1 MTRRRRV
8 IAAVD
13 NSLAARPVLQAALAM
28 APLFGA
34 AIEVV
39 HVKEDGDAAARAAA
53 EAAGVPFRT
62 TRGPTV
68 RALIRAARS
77 GDVSVLVLGAR
88 GRPRGPRPAG
98 HTALEVIASL
108 TKPLLVVPPD
118 LPDPYTIASVL
129 VPLDAT
135 RATAA
140 ALRWTIKL
148 ACTRGLKVLVLHV
161 YDEDSIPSF
170 DDQTQHETDAW
181 VNEFVARY
189 CPPGLDSLK
198 IELRVGVPAEHVLD
212 VAEQARVDLIALGWA
227 QDLRPGR
234 AAVVREVVAC
244 SRIPVLL
251 VPVFSRFRSEARLA
265 S

>member
-77 GDVSVLVLGAR
+77 GDVSVLVLALA
-88 GRPRGPRPAG
+88 AG
-98 HTALEVIASL
+98 HAV
-108 TKPLLVVPPD
+108 
-118 LPDPYTIASVL
+118 
-129 VPLDAT
+129 
-135 RATAA
+135 
-140 ALRWTIKL
+140 
-148 ACTRGLKVLVLHV
+148 
-161 YDEDSIPSF
+161 
-170 DDQTQHETDAW
+170 
-181 VNEFVARY
+181 
-189 CPPGLDSLK
+189 
-198 IELRVGVPAEHVLD
+198 
-212 VAEQARVDLIALGWA
+212 
-227 QDLRPGR
+227 PGR
-234 AAVVREVVAC
+234 LGTQPWR
-244 SRIPVLL
+244 
-251 VPVFSRFRSEARLA
+251 
-265 S
+265 